1 MLTAKGGSAMRTVRQ
16 HRYTAFLI
24 ILMMLAAGLCSCSGA
39 EQQDQKTDTS
49 SYVVSVWDEPDTVD
63 FQCTT
68 LYYNTAY
75 NVFDRLIKMETDEK
89 GGTVIEPMLAESW
102 KVSGDG
108 RIYTFRLREG
118 VRFSNGSPLT
128 SEDVEYTF
136 TRLLTHPD
144 SNNRDIVRCIKGA
157 EALESGKTDS
167 LEGFMTRGD
176 LDFTIVLDEPFEAF
190 LACLT
195 MPGASILDKETTE
208 KAGDSFG
215 KDAEHTIGTGPF
227 ILDEWTP
234 GKGMLYSANKDCWAG
249 APESEGLDV
258 RFVKDSETIRTM
270 FDEDELDIMDLED
283 LDNSSEF
290 YTHGDIY
297 KDRRYEA
304 QQVGITYI
312 ALNESLEPL
321 NDVRVRK
328 ALQLAVDRELLL
340 NSVYDGLGSVENGI
354 YPRGLYG
361 FDPDLEAIPFDP
373 GEARRLLAEAG
384 YPGGFDITFSVRS
397 SSSQNEMEMV
407 RMISD
412 MWEAVGVNAMVEVID
427 EKTFMEHRK
436 NGELSCYEATW
447 IADYNDPDNFIYTF
461 FGNSSNTKFRSL
473 CYPDEKVMER
483 VRLARTIT
491 DPDKRVK
498 EYRELERKIIQEDAA
513 WVPLFS
519 RKRVYV
525 TSERLDGFR
534 AAWTGRYF
542 ANYREMSVGNADKQ
556 KG

>member
-16 HRYTAFLI
+16 HRYIAFLI

-39 EQQDQKTDTS
+39 EQRDQKTDTS

-75 NVFDRLIKMETDEK
+75 SVFDRLIKMETDGK

-118 VRFSNGSPLT
+118 VTFSNGSPLT

-157 EALESGKTDS
+157 EALENGKADS

-176 LDFTIVLDEPFEAF
+176 LDFMIVLDEPFEAF

-234 GKGMLYSANKDCWAG
+234 GKGMLYSANMDCWAG

-270 FDEDELDIMDLED
+270 FDEDELDVMDLED
-283 LDNSSEF
+283 LDNSAEF
-290 YTHGDIY
+290 YIHGDIY
-297 KDRRYEA
+297 KDRRHEA

-328 ALQLAVDRELLL
+328 ALQLAVDRDLLL

-361 FDPDLEAIPFDP
+361 FDPDLETIPFDP
-373 GEARRLLAEAG
+373 DEARRLLGQAG
-384 YPGGFDITFSVRS
+384 YPGGFDITFSVRA

-427 EKTFMEHRK
+427 DKAFMEHRK
-436 NGELSCYEATW
+436 SGDLSCYEATW
-447 IADYNDPDNFIYTF
+447 IADYNDPDNFVYTF
-461 FGNSSNTKFRSL
+461 FGSSNNTKFRSL

-491 DPDKRVK
+491 DPDRRIK
-498 EYRELERKIIQEDAA
+498 EYRELEKKIIQEDAA
-513 WVPLFS
+513 WIPLFS
-519 RKRVYV
+519 RKRIYV

-534 AAWTGRYF
+534 TAWTGRYF